1 MKLLQD
7 TTPRLLVDVYRTL
20 SAHDRA
26 DFRETAHDFSCGLN
40 STIIGAA
47 SAMRLWVANPPSWI
61 GDRRQQARIRFLAA
75 LDAAMPG
82 HLQSA
87 A

>member
-1 MKLLQD
+1 MKLLHD
-7 TTPRLLVDVYRTL
+7 NTPSLLIDVYRTL
-20 SAHDRA
+20 PSHDRA

-61 GDRRQQARIRFLAA
+61 GNRRQQARIRFLAA
-75 LDAAMPG
+75 LDAVMAG
-82 HLQSA
+82 QLQSA

>member
-1 MKLLQD
+1 MPLLHN
-7 TTPRLLVDVYRTL
+7 TTPRLLIDALRTL
-20 SAHDRA
+20 PQHDRA
-26 DFRETAHDFSCGLN
+26 DFRETAQDFSCGLN

-75 LDAAMPG
+75 LDAVMANR
-82 HLQSA
+82 LA